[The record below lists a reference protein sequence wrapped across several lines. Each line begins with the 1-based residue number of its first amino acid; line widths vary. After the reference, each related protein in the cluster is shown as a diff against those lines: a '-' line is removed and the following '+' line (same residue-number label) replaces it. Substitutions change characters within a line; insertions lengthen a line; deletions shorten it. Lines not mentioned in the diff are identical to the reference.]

1 MIDLTEAELSLPLV
15 MASQGKNIIEVDH
28 APSNIDLNKNL
39 VAFHNGS
46 SSCSKS
52 MSMEVGKTADVGKEL
67 GFEIDSTNPVL
78 LEAMGVI
85 GEINKP

>member
-1 MIDLTEAELSLPLV
+1 MFPPTLILI
-15 MASQGKNIIEVDH
+15 KN
-28 APSNIDLNKNL
+28 P
-39 VAFHNGS
+39 VAVHNGS